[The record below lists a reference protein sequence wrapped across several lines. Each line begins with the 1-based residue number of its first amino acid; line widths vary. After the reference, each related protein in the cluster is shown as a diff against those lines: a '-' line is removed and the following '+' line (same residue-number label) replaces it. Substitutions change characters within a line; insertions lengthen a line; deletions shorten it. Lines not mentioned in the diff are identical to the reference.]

1 GVARL
6 RTLVPFPMNAL
17 AIGQES
23 EVLYSL
29 LRVHPRTPAIDG
41 NLCDNDS
48 QGAKLLRS
56 RPNYFD
62 AGFQTGSESQ
72 LFLCRSRS
80 GKAQNE
86 QRLFCLSRKAD
97 KARRAASSPAAQIY
111 FPTSF
116 RSASLILSCQPG
128 PAS

>member
-1 GVARL
+1 
-6 RTLVPFPMNAL
+6 MNAL

-41 NLCDNDS
+41 NLCDNAS
-48 QGAKLLRS
+48 QGPTLPRR
-56 RPNYFD
+56 RPTYSE
-62 AGFQTGSESQ
+62 AGSKTGRESQ
-72 LFLCRSRS
+72 LFLCRARS

-86 QRLFCLSRKAD
+86 QMLFCLSPKAE